1 MGLDSVELVMEI
13 EDEFSIRVPLI
24 WYEQMK
30 TVDDMCRLI
39 ASHLDINGKPL
50 CRAPRAF
57 CKLRQGLMALGHSR
71 SNVRTKT
78 QLTEFI
84 GDSGVQAFWR
94 RLIEQTRFDLPE
106 LRRPPELVLLLITLP
121 IVMFLG
127 SLAAVFIVPLQDW
140 PVVSLL
146 LTLATLPVYVVGA
159 IFLTRPFATLLPVG
173 CVTVGDLVRVTLQ
186 FNDFAPIT
194 GASHPEPS
202 QIYDRVCKIIS
213 KTVNIPIEDIH
224 PHSRF
229 IEDLWVD

>member
-1 MGLDSVELVMEI
+1 MGLEIVEITMEV
-13 EDEFSIRVPLI
+13 EDHFSINVPPS

-94 RLIEQTRFDLPE
+94 QLSEQTHFDLPE
-106 LRRPPELVLLLITLP
+106 LRRPPEVVPFLVTLP
-121 IVMFLG
+121 IVMLLG
-127 SLAAVFIVPLQDW
+127 SLAAVFVAPLQDW
-140 PVVSLL
+140 PVLSLL
-146 LTLATLPVYVVGA
+146 VTLATLPVYVFGA
-159 IFLTRPFATLLPVG
+159 IFLTRPFATFLPVG
-173 CVTVGDLVRVTLQ
+173 CVTVGDLVRVILQ
-186 FNDFAPIT
+186 LNDVAPLAGT
-194 GASHPEPS
+194 SHPEPS
-202 QIYDRVCKIIS
+202 QILDRVRKIIADN
-213 KTVNIPIEDIH
+213 VHIPIQDIH

-229 IEDLWVD
+229 IEDLSC